1 MAEFWA
7 LPSVVLALLSMSG
20 SIELLLLTVGGVLP
34 LRWSAGARSLG
45 ALPEGESGKRFAVV
59 VPAHNEAAGI
69 AACVQSLHACDPGSG
84 AFTVVV
90 VADNCEDDTAAR
102 AEVAGARVLVRHDPE
117 RRGKGHALDFA
128 FRQLLIEPF
137 DVFMVVDADT
147 RVEPN
152 LFVEA
157 QRRFGAGADAVQSRY
172 CVGNPGDSVRTRLM
186 NVALQAFNVLR
197 PRGREFWGLSVG
209 LLGNG
214 FGLSRA
220 TLEAVP
226 YDAASV
232 AEDLEYHIRLVQNG
246 RRVRFLDGTT
256 VWSAMPSGERASRH
270 QRARWE
276 GGRLRMIREQTPILL
291 RGIVAGRWRE
301 VEPLLELWLL
311 PLAFHVML
319 LILTL
324 LPPFMPGRIYALGAL
339 VLVGL
344 HVLAAIR
351 VGGGGWRDLQAVAA
365 APFYLLWKLAMF
377 GTLLRSARRDAAW
390 VRTDREPPP
399 SSSSLPQ
406 AGIRLGARVNEPD
419 KEE

>member
-1 MAEFWA
+1 MAEFWG
-7 LPSVVLALLSMSG
+7 LLGTVLALLSVPG
-20 SIELLLLTVGGVLP
+20 SIELLLLTVGGVLL
-34 LRWSAGARSLG
+34 LRWRTGAQFSDV
-45 ALPEGESGKRFAVV
+45 LPESTRRKQFAVV

-69 AACVQSLHACDPGSG
+69 TACVQSLHACDPGSG

-102 AEVAGARVLVRHDPE
+102 AEAAGARVLVRHDPD
-117 RRGKGHALDFA
+117 RRGKGYALDFA
-128 FRQLLIEPF
+128 FRQLLSEPF
-137 DVFMVVDADT
+137 DAFMVVDADT

-152 LFVEA
+152 LLVEA
-157 QRRFGAGADAVQSRY
+157 QRRFCAGADAVQSRY
-172 CVGNPGDSVRTRLM
+172 CVDNPGDSLRTRLM
-186 NVALQAFNVLR
+186 SVALQAFNVLR

-246 RRVRFLDGTT
+246 RRVRFLDNTT

-270 QRARWE
+270 QRTRWE

-291 RGIVAGRWRE
+291 RGILAGRWRE
-301 VEPLLELWLL
+301 IEPLLELWLL
-311 PLAFHVML
+311 PLAFHVL
-319 LILTL
+319 LLLLTL
-324 LPPFMPGRIYALGAL
+324 LPPFAPSRIYALGAL
-339 VLVGL
+339 ALVAL

-365 APFYLLWKLAMF
+365 APFYLLWKLSLFKA
-377 GTLLRSARRDAAW
+377 LLRGARQDAAW
-390 VRTDREPPP
+390 VRTDRAPSPP
-399 SSSSLPQ
+399 SAPNAQ
-406 AGIRLGARVNEPD
+406 AAGMRSDSPD
-419 KEE
+419 SER